1 VRKVQKVKVMAGLV
15 GIAVQDLGAVARR
28 KNLVRVLMSVA
39 NVLGNNI

>member
-15 GIAVQDLGAVARR
+15 GIAVQDLEVAVKR
-28 KNLVRVLMSVA
+28 KNLVRVPMSVA